1 MKKIISILA
10 IIISLNVSA
19 QQKADTTL
27 TDSTEF
33 LSIKDISI
41 AIYSAGKGIEDKF
54 TKKQWDDIMNELE
67 KNFNAVIQ
75 NAAGRYKNRKQ
86 KAKN

>member
-1 MKKIISILA
+1 MKKLIITIAVLF
-10 IIISLNVSA
+10 SLSASA
-19 QQKADTTL
+19 QQKADSTI
-27 TDSTEF
+27 TDSLEF

-54 TKKQWDDIMNELE
+54 TKKQWDDIMAELE